1 MVKKAPGT
9 MRTAVM
15 FRRLTA
21 GLLVTLFAAPSLL
34 PAADPPKIPST
45 VVEKQVE
52 KLTKKVHWCSSLD
65 EAKEKAQASKKLI
78 FWLHALGD
86 LDGTT

>member
-1 MVKKAPGT
+1 MVKRLQYP
-9 MRTAVM
+9 RTADM
-15 FRRLTA
+15 FKRLTA
-21 GLLVTLFAAPSLL
+21 GLLFTLFAAASWLL
-34 PAADPPKIPST
+34 AADQPPQIPSV
-45 VVEKQVE
+45 VVEKQV
-52 KLTKKVHWCSSLD
+52 KNVTQKIQWCSSLD

>member
-1 MVKKAPGT
+1 
-9 MRTAVM
+9 M
-15 FRRLTA
+15 FERIIS
-21 GLLVTLFAAPSLL
+21 GLLVTLFAAPSWL
-34 PAADPPKIPST
+34 PAAEPPKIPSA

-65 EAKEKAQASKKLI
+65 EAKEKAQISKKLI

>member
-1 MVKKAPGT
+1 
-9 MRTAVM
+9 M
-15 FRRLTA
+15 FKRFTT
-21 GLLVTLFAAPSLL
+21 GLVVTLFAAASWL
-34 PAADPPKIPST
+34 PAAEPPKIPSA

-52 KLTKKVHWCSSLD
+52 KLTKKVQWCSSLD